1 VILCLK
7 IIGGDGYL
15 TPIERLI
22 VLLRDENL
30 KGIFIKGAVSIRYF
44 TGFTGGDSLLYVDSN
59 HKIIITDSRYILQ
72 AKNEAPDCEIVEH
85 NGMWLE
91 AGKLQL
97 SGKIALD
104 GDCFSYS
111 EQCALAA
118 ALPNVTWENFDIVA
132 LRSVKTTL
140 ELEFITQAVALS
152 DKAFAQ
158 LIPYVKEGMSEL
170 ALAAQLEFNMRK
182 LGSEEVAFSTIVA
195 SGVRSALPHGMP
207 TEKKVAKGDFIT
219 FDFGA
224 TYKGYRSDITR
235 TLVMGEAAA
244 WQREVYDIV
253 LQANLLGENSVKA
266 GITGFEVDAKVRK
279 FIADNGYG
287 AYFGHG
293 LGHGVGM
300 DIHEQ
305 PVLSRRDTKTIL
317 PVNAVVT
324 IEPGIYIP
332 GKGGVRIEDTVV
344 VTQDG
349 CHILTATP
357 KQLLEIS

>member
-1 VILCLK
+1 MRK
-7 IIGGDGYL
+7 NYWGDGYL

-22 VLLRDENL
+22 VSLHDENL
-30 KGIFIKGAVSIRYF
+30 KGVFIKGSVSIRYF
-44 TGFTGGDSLLYVDSN
+44 TGFTGDDSLLYVDST

-72 AKNEAPDCEIVEH
+72 AKNEAPDCEIIEH
-85 NGMWLE
+85 SGMWLE

-97 SGKIALD
+97 AGKVALD
-104 GDCFSYS
+104 GDYFSYS

-118 ALPNVTWENFDIVA
+118 ALPNVVWENVDLVA
-132 LRSVKTTL
+132 LRRVKTAL
-140 ELEFITQAVALS
+140 ELEFITKAVAIS
-152 DKAFAQ
+152 DRAFAE
-158 LIPYVKEGMSEL
+158 LIPHIKVGMSEL
-170 ALAAQLEFNMRK
+170 ELAAQLEFNMRK
-182 LGSEEVAFSTIVA
+182 LGSEGVAFSTIVA
-195 SGVRSALPHGMP
+195 SGIRSALPHGMP
-207 TEKKVAKGDFIT
+207 TEKIVEKGDFIT

-235 TLVMGEAAA
+235 TLVLSKATA

-253 LQANLLGENSVKA
+253 LQANLLGENSVKE
-266 GITGFEVDAKVRK
+266 GITGFDVDAKVRQ

-305 PVLSRRDTKTIL
+305 PVLSRRGPKTIL

-357 KQLLEIS
+357 KQLLEIN

>member
-1 VILCLK
+1 MSKRFLP
-7 IIGGDGYL
+7 II
-15 TPIERLI
+15 
-22 VLLRDENL
+22 
-30 KGIFIKGAVSIRYF
+30 
-44 TGFTGGDSLLYVDSN
+44 
-59 HKIIITDSRYILQ
+59 
-72 AKNEAPDCEIVEH
+72 
-85 NGMWLE
+85 
-91 AGKLQL
+91 AGL
-97 SGKIALD
+97 
-104 GDCFSYS
+104 
-111 EQCALAA
+111 
-118 ALPNVTWENFDIVA
+118 V
-132 LRSVKTTL
+132 
-140 ELEFITQAVALS
+140 
-152 DKAFAQ
+152 
-158 LIPYVKEGMSEL
+158 L
-170 ALAAQLEFNMRK
+170 ALAVAGYWYMNYSNNNASLATGQKIQFVVKPGMTTADIANMLHK
-182 LGSEEVAFSTIVA
+182 LKLINTPESF
-195 SGVRSALPHGMP
+195 RMGMP

-266 GITGFEVDAKVRK
+266 GITGFEVDAKARK

>member
-1 VILCLK
+1 VLK
-7 IIGGDGYL
+7 NYWGDEHL

-22 VLLRDENL
+22 VSLHR
-30 KGIFIKGAVSIRYF
+30 KRIQGIFIKGAVSIRYF
-44 TGFTGGDSLLYVDSN
+44 TGFAGDDSLLYVDST
-59 HKIIITDSRYILQ
+59 HKIIITDSRYTLQ
-72 AKNEAPDCEIVEH
+72 AKNEAPDCEIIEH
-85 NGMWLE
+85 SGLWLE

-97 SGKIALD
+97 SGKVALD
-104 GDCFSYS
+104 GDYFSYS

-118 ALPNVTWENFDIVA
+118 ALPNVTWENVDLVDFRQI
-132 LRSVKTTL
+132 KNTL
-140 ELEFITQAVALS
+140 ELELITQAVDIS

-158 LIPYVKEGMSEL
+158 LIPHIKEGISEL
-170 ALAAQLEFNMRK
+170 ELAAQLEFNMRK
-182 LGSEEVAFSTIVA
+182 LGSEGVAFSTIVA
-195 SGVRSALPHGMP
+195 SGVRSALPHGIA
-207 TEKKVAKGDFIT
+207 TEKLVAKGDFIT

-235 TLVMGEAAA
+235 TLVMGKAAA

-253 LQANLLGENSVKA
+253 LQANLLGESSVKE
-266 GITGFEVDAKVRK
+266 GITGFDVDDEVRR

-293 LGHGVGM
+293 LGHGVGL

-305 PVLSRRDTKTIL
+305 PVLSHSGRKTIL